1 MKEQLKKRRENKWKK
16 FIKRPNYVYYSPKFD
31 PPHQQLLVSSPN
43 EVGATNDSPSQHRN
57 VSQQE

>member
-1 MKEQLKKRRENKWKK
+1 MEEVHQPSKLC
-16 FIKRPNYVYYSPKFD
+16 IPKFD

-43 EVGATNDSPSQHRN
+43 EVGAANDSSSQDRN